1 MAPKFP
7 RALEIEGLAFA
18 TLTGRTD
25 ADSPRPAMNDQRR
38 SQASPYRTAQNSPQ
52 RVTPRGEGRK
62 NEAKGI
68 VPRRSCPRPHAT
80 RPGELTPARQRLAAV
95 RCLITAIAFLTITSA
110 SAVADDLTIDGGIG
124 LWALAVL
131 PADHPEGTNAAVK
144 VVSLKRAPN
153 VHDPLVSTF
162 IVDYRP
168 GGSAVLHR
176 KPSAGYVLVYV
187 LSGSIQAQAWSADV
201 GVYRTGQTWVY
212 PAFADNITSKNA
224 STTEP
229 ARALVILVA
238 SDTDGSGPK

>member
-1 MAPKFP
+1 VRSVIAHH
-7 RALEIEGLAFA
+7 RSGASGLQVAQ
-18 TLTGRTD
+18 LRTGT
-25 ADSPRPAMNDQRR
+25 
-38 SQASPYRTAQNSPQ
+38 T
-52 RVTPRGEGRK
+52 GL
-62 NEAKGI
+62 
-68 VPRRSCPRPHAT
+68 H
-80 RPGELTPARQRLAAV
+80 LAADRPETIGRV
-95 RCLITAIAFLTITSA
+95 ALAHIYAIASA
-110 SAVADDLTIDGGIG
+110 RLKGALDGGIG